1 MSPVER
7 VERVLSGRWP
17 DRAPLSFWHHF
28 GPDQVAGEAAVTA
41 HLAHLEAFDLDFL
54 KIMNDNGYPHAGPV
68 ERVADLASLT
78 ELRGDEGEFGR
89 QLELIAALKR
99 RLRGRVLMTTTV
111 FNAWSTLRHI
121 VRPPREHKPP
131 NLAPDDEVSGQL
143 LSFLAQDEET
153 LRRAIRVAA
162 ASLANFARR
171 CLDAGADGIFLSVR
185 DDWLE
190 RAGTHRA
197 PYADLVRSA
206 DLQILDGAARGRFN
220 MLHVCGTP
228 VHFGDFADYPVHVL
242 NWADRS
248 AGPAIA
254 DVRDWVKPAICAGL
268 DNLRTLPEGTP
279 RDCEREMADALHQ
292 ASDRPILIAPGCTY
306 DPERVPRAN
315 LLAVCRAVRASAGAA
330 SQMTHTQGRCG

>member
-28 GPDQVAGEAAVTA
+28 GPHQVAGEPAVAA

-131 NLAPDDEVSGQL
+131 NLAPEDEVSAQL
-143 LSFLAQDEET
+143 LSFLRT
-153 LRRAIRVAA
+153 RR
-162 ASLANFARR
+162 
-171 CLDAGADGIFLSVR
+171 R
-185 DDWLE
+185 D
-190 RAGTHRA
+190 
-197 PYADLVRSA
+197 
-206 DLQILDGAARGRFN
+206 AARHSRGRHQSGQFRPS
-220 MLHVCGTP
+220 LSGRWCGW
-228 VHFGDFADYPVHVL
+228 HFP
-242 NWADRS
+242 
-248 AGPAIA
+248 
-254 DVRDWVKPAICAGL
+254 
-268 DNLRTLPEGTP
+268 
-279 RDCEREMADALHQ
+279 
-292 ASDRPILIAPGCTY
+292 
-306 DPERVPRAN
+306 
-315 LLAVCRAVRASAGAA
+315 VRA
-330 SQMTHTQGRCG
+330 